1 MPQEPKKV
9 DSKVGAYDKPQRAGG
24 TGTIVT
30 VVVIILAVLLILWLF
45 TDIL

>member
-1 MPQEPKKV
+1 MPQDPKKV
-9 DSKVGAYDKPQRAGG
+9 EPKVGAYEKPQRAGG